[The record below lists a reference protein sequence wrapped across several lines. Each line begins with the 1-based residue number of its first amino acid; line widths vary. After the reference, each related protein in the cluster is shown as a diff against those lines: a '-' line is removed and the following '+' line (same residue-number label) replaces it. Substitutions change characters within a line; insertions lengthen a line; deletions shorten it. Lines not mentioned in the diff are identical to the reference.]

1 MKLNRFLNLLS
12 TDLHSVGRARAY
24 GIYRSAVRR
33 VIAFEGNAD
42 ITLRQVFTKPY
53 LCRFERH
60 LLGSAGLC
68 RNTSSFYMNALR
80 AVFREAVCRGKL
92 ADQSDLFSDVFT
104 GSDPTG
110 KRAVDAGVIAAVC
123 SADLSDH
130 PRLVVSR
137 DMFALSF
144 LLHGMSFVDLVHL
157 SKAEITG
164 DTITYRR
171 HKTGGVVV
179 VPIRPEARKLLA
191 RYASRCP
198 GSPYA
203 LCLLDPDEDGV
214 VVKYDTL
221 LRRHNRQLKA
231 LGAFLGLEVSL
242 TTYVARHS
250 WATIAY
256 HNDVEMPVISES
268 LGHRTETITRV
279 YLTPFT
285 NDRLW
290 EANRIVFD
298 AVFHPKFKSRAAPGI
313 QKKDSCQKGCKAAG

>member
-1 MKLNRFLNLLS
+1 MKLNHFLSLLS
-12 TDLHSVGRARAY
+12 ADLHSVGRARAY

-33 VIAFEGNAD
+33 VVAFDGNTGV
-42 ITLRQVFTKPY
+42 TLRQVFNKPY

-60 LLGSAGLC
+60 LLGPEGLC

-80 AVFREAVCRGKL
+80 AVLREAVSRGKL
-92 ADQSDLFSDVFT
+92 ADQTDLFSDVFT

-130 PRLVVSR
+130 PRLVASR

-157 SKAEITG
+157 TKSEVLG
-164 DTITYRR
+164 STIIYRR

-179 VPIRPEARKLLA
+179 VPVNAEARKLLT
-191 RYASRCP
+191 RYASRLP

-203 LCLLDPDEDGV
+203 LCLLDPDADGV
-214 VVKYDTL
+214 VIKYDSL

-231 LGAFLGLEVSL
+231 LGELLELEVNL

-256 HNDVEMPVISES
+256 HNNVDMSAITES
-268 LGHRTETITRV
+268 LGHRTETVTRV
-279 YLTPFT
+279 YLTPFS
-285 NDRLW
+285 NDHLW
-290 EANRIVFD
+290 KANEIVFN
-298 AVFHPKFKSRAAPGI
+298 AVFRPKYKGRAAPPR
-313 QKKDSCQKGCKAAG
+313 QKNGNVLRK